1 MLSAV
6 ELLKSFPIDVSE
18 IPDWGRRMKISNSSV
33 QLFQLQSAFHS
44 VVLDLSREI
53 NMPHSS
59 NELQLRLQKVPEFNV
74 LVDDYTAIDLHVVA
88 WFLVKCERYGVDYS
102 LRCVRALWWADEH
115 DDCFSMESAFPYVN
129 YSRVFRDFERMVEIM
144 RGERLS
150 A

>member
-33 QLFQLQSAFHS
+33 QLFRLQSAFHS
-44 VVLDLSREI
+44 VVSDLSREI

-88 WFLVKCERYGVDYS
+88 WFLVKCEWYGVDYS
-102 LRCVRALWWADEH
+102 LRCVKALWWADEH
-115 DDCFSMESAFPYVN
+115 DALFSMETAFPYVN
-129 YSRVFRDFERMVEIM
+129 CSRVFRDVERMVEIM
-144 RGERLS
+144 RVVSLS